1 LAPDFVTSAVF
12 VSTLASPLTLAP
24 LIAYLS

>member
-1 LAPDFVTSAVF
+1 VTSAVF
-12 VSTLASPLTLAP
+12 VSTVASPLTLAP